1 MRNHSSYDSL
11 VLVTVSQN
19 VMHLTPK
26 NYSLLKESDGSPVA
40 PVCAGSLLA
49 AQSMRLVRITAEADG
64 SSLFLKTRVCV
75 SSQVIIIVPVLILI
89 GTSTRRWLLHIL
101 NYRQLGVSQGTST
114 L

>member
-1 MRNHSSYDSL
+1 MRNPSSYDSL

-49 AQSMRLVRITAEADG
+49 A
-64 SSLFLKTRVCV
+64 
-75 SSQVIIIVPVLILI
+75 
-89 GTSTRRWLLHIL
+89 
-101 NYRQLGVSQGTST
+101 
-114 L
+114 